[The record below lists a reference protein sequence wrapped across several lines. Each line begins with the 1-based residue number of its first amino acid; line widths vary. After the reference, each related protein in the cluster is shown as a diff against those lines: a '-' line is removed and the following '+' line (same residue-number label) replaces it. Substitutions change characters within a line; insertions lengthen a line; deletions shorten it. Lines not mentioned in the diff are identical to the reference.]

1 MFQMTNMFWNSK
13 FADVRTA
20 ERFVFF
26 FTTQIFPLGTEF
38 KNWIYVGIH
47 LTVEFTTKGQ
57 FQKFNGE
64 TSYVCFKIELPLVSN
79 IHLNCIIY
87 VMHKGLLLFETQN
100 QFQP

>member
-26 FTTQIFPLGTEF
+26 FTTHISPLGTEF

-47 LTVEFTTKGQ
+47 YSGTISKV
-57 FQKFNGE
+57 
-64 TSYVCFKIELPLVSN
+64 
-79 IHLNCIIY
+79 
-87 VMHKGLLLFETQN
+87 
-100 QFQP
+100 